1 MSNDTK
7 FIDGLRFKEPNERAP
22 EYVKAKGSIKVADLL
37 AWLQQQSGEWVNFD
51 VKVSNGGK
59 WYAAVDN
66 WKPNNGTP
74 RNNAPQQIQPAP
86 LCGAGCKIRWRWPA
100 KQCRWA
106 RQRRR
111 SCCWNLCPQ
120 CRKL

>member
-51 VKVSNGGK
+51 VKVSQSGN
-59 WYAAVDN
+59 WYASVNEWKPQQTGGGHGGSRGSAPQRQRPQPATAPAVDEFVDDDIPFVN
-66 WKPNNGTP
+66 WGT
-74 RNNAPQQIQPAP
+74 
-86 LCGAGCKIRWRWPA
+86 W
-100 KQCRWA
+100 
-106 RQRRR
+106 
-111 SCCWNLCPQ
+111 
-120 CRKL
+120 